1 MTRRVLSFLAVFSRL
16 CRGHI
21 GLAKEQLR
29 AYTVARMNALISTL
43 EQAVAEGKLLP
54 ASLENIQL
62 LMRGTQDPV
71 VPATIGELV
80 DKGEWTE
87 LNNRFYKTLAF
98 GTGGLRG
105 RTIGTVVMPAEQGK
119 GGVNGRP
126 EFPCV
131 GTACMNFFN
140 VGRAMRGLIAYVR
153 RFVEADGS
161 GRKPLIVIGHD
172 TRHFSRDFAEYCS
185 RIATDLGCDCALF
198 DGPCSVPE
206 VSFAI
211 RELRA
216 DTGVMITASHNPAH
230 DNGFK
235 AYFNDGAQLIAPH
248 DKGVITEVNALTS
261 DSYEPLPADQQ
272 GSLRV
277 LDSSFDEIYIARLKG
292 VVLRPEVFGKASAK
306 VVYTN
311 LHGTGKRCIVPLL
324 KSIGS
329 NVSTVAAQDVQDGR
343 FPTVASP
350 NPENAP
356 ALDMA
361 IAQANE
367 EQADLVI
374 ATDPDC
380 DRMGIAVRN
389 PATGKMELLTGNQTG
404 CLLAWYRCMSLVELG
419 ILTPENLKH
428 AVMVKTFV
436 TSPLQDA
443 IAKSFGIDVVNVLT
457 GFKYIAAKLGKYENA
472 IPAELRRNYRS
483 MSEAETREL
492 RLRTSKYFVFGGEES
507 YGYLAQDFVRD
518 KDANVAALCLAEMN
532 AYLATQGIG
541 LLECLNNIYKEF
553 GYYKELGKSLVM
565 EGADG
570 AAKIAA
576 LTQSYIDNPPSA
588 MDGSKVVRVRNFA
601 NGDLLDAEGDPIPAE
616 KMLFFD
622 LEDGR
627 SFAVRPSGTEPKIKY
642 YLFAH
647 GAPGVEPEVSRPV
660 VEASIDGLWKAVAA
674 DAAER
679 SR

>member
-1 MTRRVLSFLAVFSRL
+1 
-16 CRGHI
+16 
-21 GLAKEQLR
+21 
-29 AYTVARMNALISTL
+29 MNTLISTL
-43 EQAVAEGKLLP
+43 EQAVAEGKLLSS
-54 ASLENIQL
+54 SLENIRL
-62 LMRGTQDPV
+62 LLSGTQDPV
-71 VPATIGELV
+71 APATIAELV
-80 DKGEWTE
+80 ERGEWAE

-105 RTIGTVVMPAEQGK
+105 RTIGMVVMPSEQGK
-119 GGVNGRP
+119 GGINGRP

-131 GTACMNFFN
+131 GTASMNYFN

-153 RFVEADGS
+153 RFVEAEGS
-161 GRKPLIVIGHD
+161 GRKPMIVIGHD
-172 TRHFSRDFAEYCS
+172 TRHFSRDFAEYCA

-206 VSFAI
+206 VSFTI
-211 RELRA
+211 RELNA
-216 DTGVMITASHNPAH
+216 DTGVMLTASHNPSH

-235 AYFNDGAQLIAPH
+235 AYFNDGAQLISPH
-248 DKGVITEVNALTS
+248 DKAVIAEVNALKT
-261 DSYEPLPADQQ
+261 DTYEPLPADQQ

-277 LDSSFDEIYIARLKG
+277 LDSSFDAVYISRLKG
-292 VVLRPEVFGKASAK
+292 VVLRPEVFEKASAK

-324 KSIGS
+324 KSIGC

-389 PATGKMELLTGNQTG
+389 PATGQMELLTGNQTG

-419 ILTPENLKH
+419 ILNKENLAH

-472 IPAELRRNYRS
+472 IPAELRTNYRA
-483 MSEAETREL
+483 MSEAETRAL
-492 RLRTSKYFVFGGEES
+492 RLRNSKYFVFGGEES

-532 AYLATQGIG
+532 AYLASQGIG
-541 LLECLNNIYKEF
+541 LLECLNNIYKQF

-576 LTQSYIDNPPSA
+576 LTQSYIDNPPTA
-588 MDGSKVVRVRNFA
+588 MDGSAVVSVRNFA

-622 LEDGR
+622 LADGR

-647 GAPGVEPEVSRPV
+647 GEAGTDPSDARPV
-660 VEASIDGLWKAVAA
+660 VEASINSLWKALEA
-674 DAAER
+674 DASER
-679 SR
+679 SK

>member
-1 MTRRVLSFLAVFSRL
+1 MTDNHLLSL
-16 CRGHI
+16 
-21 GLAKEQLR
+21 
-29 AYTVARMNALISTL
+29 L
-43 EQAVAEGKLLP
+43 EQAVNQGQLLA
-54 ASLENIQL
+54 ASLQNIQL
-62 LMRGTQDPV
+62 LLSATKDPV
-71 VPATIGELV
+71 AQKAIQELAGQ
-80 DKGEWTE
+80 GEWAE
-87 LNNRFYKTLAF
+87 LNNRFYKTLGF

-105 RTIGTVVMPAEQGK
+105 RTIGAVIAPSEQGQ

-126 EFPCV
+126 EFPCI
-131 GTACMNFFN
+131 GTACMNYFN
-140 VGRAMRGLIAYVR
+140 VGRAMRGLITYVR
-153 RFVEADGS
+153 RFVEAEGT

-172 TRHFSRDFAEYCS
+172 TRHFSRDFAEYCA
-185 RIATDLGCDCALF
+185 RITTGLGCDCALF
-198 DGPCSVPE
+198 DGPCSTPE

-211 RELRA
+211 RELHA
-216 DTGVMITASHNPAH
+216 DTGVVITASHNPAH

-248 DKGVITEVNALTS
+248 DQGVIREVNSLSS
-261 DSYEPLPADQQ
+261 DSYDPLPPGQR
-272 GSLRV
+272 GSLRT
-277 LDSSFDEIYIARLKG
+277 LGPDFDQLFIQRLKG
-292 VVLRPEVFGKASAK
+292 IILRPDVFAKSSAK

-324 KSIGS
+324 RDIGC
-329 NVSTVAAQDVQDGR
+329 NVSTVPEQDIQDGR

-361 IAQANE
+361 IAQADR

-374 ATDPDC
+374 ATDPDS
-380 DRMGIAVRN
+380 DRMGIAVRD
-389 PATGKMELLTGNQTG
+389 ASTGKMVLLTGNQTG
-404 CLLAWYRCMSLVELG
+404 CLLAWYRCMSACELG
-419 ILTPENLKH
+419 LVPPETLPH

-443 IAKSFGIDVVNVLT
+443 IAASFGIGTVNVLT
-457 GFKYIAAKLGKYENA
+457 GFKYIAAKLGKYEKA
-472 IPAELRRNYRS
+472 IPAAKREGYRT
-483 MSEAETREL
+483 MSEEQTRAL
-492 RLRTSKYFVFGGEES
+492 RLEYSKYFIFGGEES

-518 KDANVAALCLAEMN
+518 KDANAAALCLAELN

-541 LLECLNNIYKEF
+541 ILECLNNIYKEW

-576 LTQSYIDNPPSA
+576 LTQSYMQRPPVE
-588 MDGSKVVRVRNFA
+588 MDGVGVAAVRDFST
-601 NGDLLDAEGDPIPAE
+601 GDMVDAEGDPIPAE
-616 KMLFFD
+616 KMLFID
-622 LEDGR
+622 LVDGR

-647 GAPGVEPEVSRPV
+647 SEKGIEPACAKAS
-660 VEASIDGLWKAVAA
+660 VEASISALWAAVEA
-674 DAAER
+674 DARAR
-679 SR
+679 MG

>member
-1 MTRRVLSFLAVFSRL
+1 
-16 CRGHI
+16 
-21 GLAKEQLR
+21 
-29 AYTVARMNALISTL
+29 MNALISTL

-576 LTQSYIDNPPSA
+576 LTQSYIDNPPSV

-627 SFAVRPSGTEPKIKY
+627 SFAVRPSGTESKIKY

-660 VEASIDGLWKAVAA
+660 VEASIDALWKAVAA

>member
-1 MTRRVLSFLAVFSRL
+1 
-16 CRGHI
+16 
-21 GLAKEQLR
+21 
-29 AYTVARMNALISTL
+29 MNELISIL
-43 EQAVAEGKLLP
+43 EQAVTEGKLLP
-54 ASLENIQL
+54 ASLENIRL
-62 LMRGTQDPV
+62 LMSGTKDPV
-71 VPATIGELV
+71 VPAAIGELV
-80 DKGEWTE
+80 EKSEWTE

-105 RTIGTVVMPAEQGK
+105 RTIGTVIVPAEQGK

-140 VGRAMRGLIAYVR
+140 VGRAMRGLITYVR
-153 RFVEADGS
+153 RFVEAEGS
-161 GRKPLIVIGHD
+161 GRKPLLVIGHD

-185 RIATDLGCDCALF
+185 RIALDLGCDCALF

-248 DKGVITEVNALTS
+248 DKAVIAEVNKLTG
-261 DSYEPLPADQQ
+261 DSYEALPAEQQ

-277 LDSSFDEIYIARLKG
+277 LDSSFDSVYIERLKG
-292 VVLRPEVFGKASAK
+292 IVLRPDVFGKASAK

-311 LHGTGKRCIVPLL
+311 LHGTGKRCIVPML
-324 KSIGS
+324 KSIGCQ
-329 NVSTVAAQDVQDGR
+329 VSTVAAQDVQDGR

-361 IAQANE
+361 IAQADA

-380 DRMGIAVRN
+380 DRMGIAVRDT
-389 PATGKMELLTGNQTG
+389 ATGKMQLLTGNQTG
-404 CLLAWYRCMSLVELG
+404 CLLAWYRCMSMIELG
-419 ILTPENLKH
+419 LINESNIAHTVL
-428 AVMVKTFV
+428 VKTFV

-443 IAKSFGIDVVNVLT
+443 IASSYGIAPVNVLT
-457 GFKYIAAKLGKYENA
+457 GFKYIAAKLGKYEKA
-472 IPAELRRNYRS
+472 IPEELRRDYRS
-483 MSEAETREL
+483 LSEAETRAL
-492 RLRTSKYFVFGGEES
+492 RLLYSKYFVFGGEES

-518 KDANVAALCLAEMN
+518 KDANAAALCLAEMN
-532 AYLATQGIG
+532 AYLATRGIG
-541 LLECLNNIYKEF
+541 LLECLNNIYKQF

-576 LTQSYIDNPPSA
+576 LTQSYIAKPPA
-588 MDGSKVVRVRNFA
+588 EMDGSKVVNVRDFSA
-601 NGDLLDAEGDPIPAE
+601 GTLVDAEGDPIPAE

-622 LEDGR
+622 LADGR

-647 GAPGVEPEVSRPV
+647 GEPGVDPAEARPL
-660 VEASIDGLWKAVAA
+660 VEAGIDALWKAIEADVAV
-674 DAAER
+674 R
-679 SR
+679 SC

>member
-1 MTRRVLSFLAVFSRL
+1 MKDCDIFTA
-16 CRGHI
+16 
-21 GLAKEQLR
+21 
-29 AYTVARMNALISTL
+29 L
-43 EQAVAEGKLLP
+43 EQAVAEG
-54 ASLENIQL
+54 QL
-62 LMRGTQDPV
+62 LADSLTNIRLLMSGTQDPV
-71 VPATIGELV
+71 VPAVIGELV
-80 DKGEWTE
+80 AASDWVE

-105 RTIGTVVMPAEQGK
+105 RTIGAVIAPAEQGK

-131 GTACMNFFN
+131 GTACMNYFN
-140 VGRAMRGLIAYVR
+140 VGRAMRGLINYVR
-153 RFVEADGS
+153 RFVEAEGS

-172 TRHFSRDFAEYCS
+172 TRHFSRDFAEYCAK
-185 RIATDLGCDCALF
+185 IATDLGCDCSLF
-198 DGPCSVPE
+198 DGPCSTPE

-211 RELRA
+211 RELNA
-216 DTGVMITASHNPAH
+216 DTGVVITASHNPAH

-248 DKGVITEVNALTS
+248 DKAVIAEVNALTT
-261 DSYEPLPADQQ
+261 DTYEPLSAEEQ
-272 GSLRV
+272 GNLSILGPE
-277 LDSSFDEIYIARLKG
+277 FDAIYINKLKG
-292 VVLRPEVFGKASAK
+292 IILRPEVFSQAAAK

-311 LHGTGKRCIVPLL
+311 LHGTGGRCIVPIL
-324 KSIGS
+324 KEIGC
-329 NVSTVAAQDVQDGR
+329 NVSTVAEQDVQDGR

-361 IAQANE
+361 IAQANCE
-367 EQADLVI
+367 NADLVI
-374 ATDPDC
+374 ATDPDS
-380 DRMGIAVRN
+380 DRMGIAVRDKS
-389 PATGKMELLTGNQTG
+389 TGKMVLLSGNQTG
-404 CLLAWYRCMSLVELG
+404 CLMAWYRCMSACELG
-419 ILTPENLKH
+419 IITPQNREH

-443 IAKSFGIDVVNVLT
+443 IAASFGISTVNVLT
-457 GFKYIAAKLGKYENA
+457 GFKYIAAKLGKYEVA
-472 IPAELRRNYRS
+472 IPAEKREGYRS
-483 MSEAETREL
+483 MTEEQTRAL
-492 RLRTSKYFVFGGEES
+492 RLQYSKYFIFGGEES

-518 KDANVAALCLAEMN
+518 KDANAAALCLAEMN
-532 AYLATQGIG
+532 AYLASKGIG
-541 LLECLNNIYKEF
+541 LLECLNNIYSEL
-553 GYYKELGKSLVM
+553 GYYMELGKSLVM

-576 LTQSYIDNPPSA
+576 LTLSYMQTPPSE
-588 MDGSKVVRVRNFA
+588 MDGSAVSSVRNFST
-601 NGDLLDAEGDPIPAE
+601 GTLLDAEGDPIPAE

-647 GAPGVEPEVSRPV
+647 GEKGADLAAAKESVSAGISALWTA
-660 VEASIDGLWKAVAA
+660 VEA
-674 DAAER
+674 DARAR
-679 SR
+679 MA

>member
-1 MTRRVLSFLAVFSRL
+1 MMDSSLL
-16 CRGHI
+16 
-21 GLAKEQLR
+21 
-29 AYTVARMNALISTL
+29 STL
-43 EQAVAEGKLLP
+43 EQAVADGKLLA
-54 ASLENIQL
+54 ASLENITL
-62 LMRGTQDPV
+62 LTNGTNDPV
-71 VPATIGELV
+71 VPATIAELA
-80 DKGEWTE
+80 DAGDYAE

-105 RTIGTVVMPAEQGK
+105 RTIGTKVTATEQGK
-119 GGVNGRP
+119 GGINGRP

-131 GTACMNFFN
+131 GTASMNFFN
-140 VGRAMRGLIAYVR
+140 VGRAMRGLITYVR
-153 RFVEADGS
+153 RFVEAEGT
-161 GRKPLIVIGHD
+161 GRKPMLVIGHD
-172 TRHFSRDFAEYCS
+172 TRHFSRDFAELCAK
-185 RIATDLGCDCALF
+185 IATDLGCDCALF

-206 VSFAI
+206 VSFTI
-211 RELRA
+211 RALNA
-216 DTGVMITASHNPAH
+216 DTGVMLTASHNPSH

-248 DKGVITEVNALTS
+248 DKAVIAEVNALTS
-261 DSYEPLPADQQ
+261 DTYEPLPAEQQ
-272 GSLRV
+272 GTLRV
-277 LDSSFDEIYIARLKG
+277 LGAEIDELYIKRLKE
-292 VVLRPEVFGKASAK
+292 VALRPEVFAKASAK

-324 KSIGS
+324 KQLGC
-329 NVSTVAAQDVQDGR
+329 NVSTVAEQDIQDGR

-361 IAQANE
+361 VAQADREN
-367 EQADLVI
+367 ADLVI

-389 PATGKMELLTGNQTG
+389 KATGKMELLTGNQTG
-404 CLLAWYRCMSLVELG
+404 CLLAWYRCMTVKELG
-419 ILTPENLKH
+419 IVNDANIDH

-443 IAKSFGIDVVNVLT
+443 IAAKHGIETVNVLT

-472 IPAELRRNYRS
+472 LPADAREGYRAK
-483 MSEAETREL
+483 SEAETRAL
-492 RLRTSKYFVFGGEES
+492 RLAHSKYFVFGGEES

-541 LLECLNNIYKEF
+541 LLECLNNIYTEYGF
-553 GYYKELGKSLVM
+553 YKELGKSLVM

-576 LTQSYIDNPPSA
+576 LTKTYIENPPTE
-588 MDGSKVVRVRNFA
+588 MDGAKVVAFRDFSAGN
-601 NGDLLDAEGDPIPAE
+601 LTDAEGDPIPAE
-616 KMLFFD
+616 KMLFAD

-647 GAPGVEPEVSRPV
+647 GTPGAELTAAKAAVEG
-660 VEASIDGLWKAVAA
+660 SIATLWAALEA
-674 DAAER
+674 DAKAR
-679 SR
+679 MA

>member
-1 MTRRVLSFLAVFSRL
+1 
-16 CRGHI
+16 
-21 GLAKEQLR
+21 
-29 AYTVARMNALISTL
+29 MNTLISTL
-43 EQAVAEGKLLP
+43 EQAVAEGKLLSS
-54 ASLENIQL
+54 SLENIRL
-62 LMRGTQDPV
+62 LLSGTQDPV
-71 VPATIGELV
+71 APATIAELV
-80 DKGEWTE
+80 ERGEWAE

-105 RTIGTVVMPAEQGK
+105 RTIGMVVMPSEQGK
-119 GGVNGRP
+119 GGINGRP

-131 GTACMNFFN
+131 GTASMNYFN

-153 RFVEADGS
+153 RFVEAEGS
-161 GRKPLIVIGHD
+161 GRKPMIVIGHD
-172 TRHFSRDFAEYCS
+172 TRHFSRDFAEYCA

-206 VSFAI
+206 VSFTI
-211 RELRA
+211 RELNA
-216 DTGVMITASHNPAH
+216 DTGVMLTASHNPSH

-235 AYFNDGAQLIAPH
+235 AYFNDGAQLISPH
-248 DKGVITEVNALTS
+248 DKAVIAEVNALKT
-261 DSYEPLPADQQ
+261 DTYEPLPADQQ

-277 LDSSFDEIYIARLKG
+277 LDSSFDAVYISRLKG
-292 VVLRPEVFGKASAK
+292 VVLRPEVFEKASAK

-324 KSIGS
+324 KSIGC

-389 PATGKMELLTGNQTG
+389 PATGQMELLTGNQTG

-419 ILTPENLKH
+419 ILNKENLAH

-472 IPAELRRNYRS
+472 IPAELRTNYRA
-483 MSEAETREL
+483 MSEAETRAL
-492 RLRTSKYFVFGGEES
+492 RLRNSKYFVFGGEES

-532 AYLATQGIG
+532 AYLASQGIG
-541 LLECLNNIYKEF
+541 LLECLNNIYKQF

-576 LTQSYIDNPPSA
+576 LTQSYIDNPPTT
-588 MDGSKVVRVRNFA
+588 MDGSAVVSVRNFA

-622 LEDGR
+622 LADGR

-647 GAPGVEPEVSRPV
+647 GEAGTDPSDARPV
-660 VEASIDGLWKAVAA
+660 VEASINSLWKALEA
-674 DAAER
+674 DASER
-679 SR
+679 SK

>member
-1 MTRRVLSFLAVFSRL
+1 MDSNLLSSL
-16 CRGHI
+16 
-21 GLAKEQLR
+21 
-29 AYTVARMNALISTL
+29 T
-43 EQAVAEGKLLP
+43 QAVADGNLL
-54 ASLENIQL
+54 ASSLQNIRL
-62 LMRGTQDPV
+62 LMSGTQDPV
-71 VPATIGELV
+71 VPAAVSELAAN
-80 DKGEWTE
+80 KEWAE

-105 RTIGTVVMPAEQGK
+105 RTIGAVITSAEQGK
-119 GGVNGRP
+119 GGINGRP

-131 GTACMNFFN
+131 GTACMNYFN

-153 RFVEADGS
+153 RFVEARGEN
-161 GRKPLIVIGHD
+161 RKPLIVIGHD
-172 TRHFSRDFAEYCS
+172 TRHFSRDFAEYCA
-185 RIATDLGCDCALF
+185 RIATGLGCDCALF
-198 DGPCSVPE
+198 DGPCSTPE

-211 RELRA
+211 RELNA
-216 DTGVMITASHNPAH
+216 DTGVVITASHNPAH

-248 DKGVITEVNALTS
+248 DQGVIAEVNALDS
-261 DSYEPLPADQQ
+261 DTFQPLPEGEQGTQRTLGAD
-272 GSLRV
+272 
-277 LDSSFDEIYIARLKG
+277 FDAIFMKRLKG
-292 VVLRPEVFGKASAK
+292 IILRPEVFGQASAK

-324 KSIGS
+324 KELGCQ
-329 NVSTVAAQDVQDGR
+329 VSTVAEQDVQDGR

-361 IAQANE
+361 IAQADRE
-367 EQADLVI
+367 KADLVI
-374 ATDPDC
+374 ATDPDS

-389 PATGKMELLTGNQTG
+389 KATGNMELLTGNQTG
-404 CLLAWYRCMSLVELG
+404 CLLAWYRCMSMRELG
-419 ILTPENLKH
+419 LLTPGNVQH

-443 IAKSFGIDVVNVLT
+443 IAASFGIATVNVLT
-457 GFKYIAAKLGKYENA
+457 GFKYIAAKLGKYEQA
-472 IPAELRRNYRS
+472 IPASERTGYRG
-483 MSEAETREL
+483 MDEAQTRAL
-492 RLRTSKYFVFGGEES
+492 RLKYSKFFVFGGEES

-518 KDANVAALCLAEMN
+518 KDANAAAICLAELN
-532 AYLATQGIG
+532 AYLATQGMG
-541 LLECLNNIYKEF
+541 LLECLGNIYKEL

-570 AAKIAA
+570 AAKIAS
-576 LTQSYIDNPPSA
+576 LTQSYMQNPPAS
-588 MDGSKVVRVRNFA
+588 MDGAKVASVRDFSTGKLV
-601 NGDLLDAEGDPIPAE
+601 DAEGDPIPAE
-616 KMLFFD
+616 KMLFID

-647 GAPGVEPEVSRPV
+647 GEKGADLAASQAA
-660 VEASIDGLWKAVAA
+660 VEASIASLWEAVEA
-674 DAAER
+674 DAR
-679 SR
+679 TRMGH

>member
-1 MTRRVLSFLAVFSRL
+1 
-16 CRGHI
+16 
-21 GLAKEQLR
+21 
-29 AYTVARMNALISTL
+29 MNELISIL
-43 EQAVAEGKLLP
+43 EQAVTEGKLLP
-54 ASLENIQL
+54 ASLENIRL
-62 LMRGTQDPV
+62 LMSGTKDPV
-71 VPATIGELV
+71 VPAAIGELV
-80 DKGEWTE
+80 EKSEWTE

-105 RTIGTVVMPAEQGK
+105 RTIGTVIVPAEQGK

-140 VGRAMRGLIAYVR
+140 VGRAMRGLITYVR
-153 RFVEADGS
+153 RFVEAEGS
-161 GRKPLIVIGHD
+161 GRKPLLVIGHD

-185 RIATDLGCDCALF
+185 RIALDLGCDCALF

-248 DKGVITEVNALTS
+248 DKAVIAEVNKLTG
-261 DSYEPLPADQQ
+261 DSYEALPAEQQ

-277 LDSSFDEIYIARLKG
+277 LDSSFDSVYIERLKG
-292 VVLRPEVFGKASAK
+292 IVLRPDVFGKASAK

-311 LHGTGKRCIVPLL
+311 LHGTGKRCIVPML
-324 KSIGS
+324 KSIGCQ
-329 NVSTVAAQDVQDGR
+329 VSTVAAQDVQDGR

-361 IAQANE
+361 IAQADA

-380 DRMGIAVRN
+380 DRMGIAVRDT
-389 PATGKMELLTGNQTG
+389 ATGKMQLLTGNQTG
-404 CLLAWYRCMSLVELG
+404 CLLAWYRCMSMIELG
-419 ILTPENLKH
+419 LINESNIAHTVL
-428 AVMVKTFV
+428 VKTFV

-443 IAKSFGIDVVNVLT
+443 IASSYGIAPVNVLT
-457 GFKYIAAKLGKYENA
+457 GFKYIAAKLGKYEKA
-472 IPAELRRNYRS
+472 IPEELRRDYRS
-483 MSEAETREL
+483 LSEAETRAL
-492 RLRTSKYFVFGGEES
+492 RLQYSKYFVFGGEES

-518 KDANVAALCLAEMN
+518 KDANAAALCLAEMN
-532 AYLATQGIG
+532 AYLATRGIG
-541 LLECLNNIYKEF
+541 LLECLNNIYKQF

-576 LTQSYIDNPPSA
+576 LTQSYIANPPA
-588 MDGSKVVRVRNFA
+588 EMDGSKVVNVRDFSA
-601 NGDLLDAEGDPIPAE
+601 GTLVDAEGDPIPAE

-622 LEDGR
+622 LADGR

-647 GAPGVEPEVSRPV
+647 GEPGVDPAEARPL
-660 VEASIDGLWKAVAA
+660 VEAGIDALWKAIEADVAV
-674 DAAER
+674 R
-679 SR
+679 SC

>member
-1 MTRRVLSFLAVFSRL
+1 
-16 CRGHI
+16 
-21 GLAKEQLR
+21 
-29 AYTVARMNALISTL
+29 MNALISTL

-419 ILTPENLKH
+419 TLTPENLKH

-660 VEASIDGLWKAVAA
+660 VEASIDALWKAVAA

>member
-1 MTRRVLSFLAVFSRL
+1 MDAKLLSV
-16 CRGHI
+16 
-21 GLAKEQLR
+21 
-29 AYTVARMNALISTL
+29 L
-43 EQAVAEGKLLP
+43 EQAVADGKLL
-54 ASLENIQL
+54 ASSLDNIHL
-62 LMRGTQDPV
+62 LLNGTQDPIA
-71 VPATIGELV
+71 PAAITELAE
-80 DKGEWTE
+80 DGDFAE

-105 RTIGTVVMPAEQGK
+105 RTIGMRVTRVEQGK
-119 GGVNGRP
+119 GGLNGRP

-131 GTACMNFFN
+131 GTAAMNYFN
-140 VGRAMRGLIAYVR
+140 VGRAMRGLITYVR
-153 RFVEADGS
+153 RFVEAEGT
-161 GRKPLIVIGHD
+161 GRKPLLVIGHD
-172 TRHFSRDFAEYCS
+172 TRHFSRDFAELCAK
-185 RIATDLGCDCALF
+185 IATDLGCDCALF

-206 VSFAI
+206 VSFTI
-211 RELRA
+211 RELHA
-216 DTGVMITASHNPAH
+216 DTGVMLTASHNPAH

-248 DKGVITEVNALTS
+248 DKGVIAEVNALS
-261 DSYEPLPADQQ
+261 GDRYEPLPAEQQ
-272 GSLRV
+272 GCLRV
-277 LDSSFDEIYIARLKG
+277 LGAEMDAIYIKRLKQ
-292 VVLRPEVFGKASAK
+292 VALRPEVFAGAAAK

-324 KSIGS
+324 RELGC

-361 IAQANE
+361 VAQADAEN
-367 EQADLVI
+367 ADLVI

-389 PATGKMELLTGNQTG
+389 RETGKMELLTGNQTG
-404 CLLAWYRCMSLVELG
+404 CLLAWYRCMSVRELG
-419 ILTPENLKH
+419 IVTEENRAH

-443 IAKSFGIDVVNVLT
+443 IAAMHGIATVNVLT
-457 GFKYIAAKLGKYENA
+457 GFKYIAAKLGKYERA
-472 IPAELRRNYRS
+472 IPAELRANYREL
-483 MSEAETREL
+483 SEQETRAL
-492 RLRTSKYFVFGGEES
+492 RLAHSKYFVFGGEES

-518 KDANVAALCLAEMN
+518 KDANVAALCLAELN
-532 AYLATQGIG
+532 AYLAAKGVG
-541 LLECLNNIYKEF
+541 LLDCLNALYKEY

-576 LTQSYIDNPPSA
+576 LTKTYIENPPTE
-588 MDGSKVVRVRNFA
+588 MDGTPVTAVRDFSSGALR
-601 NGDLLDAEGDPIPAE
+601 DAEGDPIPAE
-616 KMLFFD
+616 KMLFVD
-622 LEDGR
+622 LADGR

-647 GAPGVEPEVSRPV
+647 GPAGQEPATAKPEVEGRI
-660 VEASIDGLWKAVAA
+660 ASLWAAIEA
-674 DAAER
+674 DAHRRMA
-679 SR
+679 